1 MERCGRDKKR
11 SPNMTI
17 FLSIACGAIATYF
30 LLTAF
35 FSTRREL
42 AWARMA
48 LRAMFGEPIAGERLR
63 AMAVAGKPEASAL
76 LLELGR
82 YYRSDY
88 ERHGKDYADTM
99 ARDVYAR
106 VAVAMVSPSRAAR
119 A

>member
-1 MERCGRDKKR
+1 
-11 SPNMTI
+11 MTI
-17 FLSIACGAIATYF
+17 FLWFACGAIAAYF
-30 LLTAF
+30 FLSVF

-42 AWARMA
+42 VWARMA
-48 LRAMFGEPIAGERLR
+48 LRAMYGEPMAGQRLR
-63 AMAVAGKPEASAL
+63 AMAVAGTPEASAL

-82 YYRSDY
+82 FYRSDY

-106 VAVAMVSPSRAAR
+106 VAVAMVSPSRIAR

>member
-1 MERCGRDKKR
+1 MT
-11 SPNMTI
+11 TI
-17 FLSIACGAIATYF
+17 FLWIACAALAIYF
-30 LLTAF
+30 LLSAT

-48 LRAMFGEPIAGERLR
+48 LRAMYGEPIAGERLR
-63 AMAVAGKPEASAL
+63 AMAVRPEASSL

-82 YYRSDY
+82 YYRGDY

-99 ARDVYAR
+99 ARDVYTR
-106 VAVAMVSPSRAAR
+106 VAVAMVSPSRSAR